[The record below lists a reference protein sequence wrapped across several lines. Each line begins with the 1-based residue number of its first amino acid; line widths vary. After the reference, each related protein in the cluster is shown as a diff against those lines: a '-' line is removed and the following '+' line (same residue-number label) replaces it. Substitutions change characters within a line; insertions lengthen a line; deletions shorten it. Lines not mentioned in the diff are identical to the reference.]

1 AGRAGLTAE
10 RFVPDPFGGS
20 GGRLY
25 RTGDVVR
32 VLPDGNVDFIGRAD
46 MQVKI
51 RGYRIEPEEIQA
63 VLADHPAVREVT
75 VVARGDQPGD
85 KRLVAY
91 YVPADGPVPAEELAG
106 FCGVRLPAYMVPAAF
121 VELEA
126 MPLNAN
132 GKIDRRA
139 LPEPDFEAPDAGRQY
154 VEPATPTERRLAD
167 IWAEALG
174 RERVGAEDNFF
185 DLGGHSILIIK
196 VVSAARQAGLP
207 LSLFMLYQHA
217 TLRGLA
223 TEVDAAMAAEAA
235 QAPQDQEEREDQR
248 DQRYKGDKAAEQQG
262 AGRQKRRQA
271 DPAADLDTL
280 LGGIDLGVVPGVSVA
295 VIEDG
300 DLVAVEAAGTLLA
313 GGADPVTPETVF
325 QVGSVSK
332 HVVALGLL
340 RLADQGVIDLDEDVN
355 RYLTSW
361 RVPGSDGTEPP
372 RITSRQLLGHL
383 SGLLPTPGK
392 GYLPGT
398 PVPSLLD
405 LLNGR
410 TPDGIPAVCTDLA
423 PGELFRKANVH
434 YSVLQQVMTD
444 VTGESFPELMRAL
457 VLDPLGMTGSS
468 FEQSFPETSGRPVA
482 LGHDEE
488 GRAVDGGWRV
498 RADMAAAGLWATAA
512 DLAKVALEVR
522 RSFLGRPLALL
533 ARQTARQ
540 LLTPHEGSFYGLGT
554 VVDVTAGDEVQFGH
568 GGEPVGYQALTMA
581 RVRQGSGVVVLA
593 NSSGAK
599 DLVKA
604 VADTVASGGS
614 IPSV

>member
-1 AGRAGLTAE
+1 
-10 RFVPDPFGGS
+10 
-20 GGRLY
+20 
-25 RTGDVVR
+25 
-32 VLPDGNVDFIGRAD
+32 
-46 MQVKI
+46 
-51 RGYRIEPEEIQA
+51 
-63 VLADHPAVREVT
+63 VLAEHSAVREVT
-75 VVARGDQPGD
+75 VVAREDQSGD

-91 YVPADGPVPAEELAG
+91 YVPVDGPVPAEELAG

-121 VELEA
+121 VELDA

-139 LPEPDFEAPDAGRQY
+139 LPEPDLEARDAGREY
-154 VEPATPTERRLAD
+154 VEPATSTERRLAD

-223 TEVDAAMAAEAA
+223 AEVDAAVAAEAG
-235 QAPQDQEEREDQR
+235 QTQQDQEDQ
-248 DQRYKGDKAAEQQG
+248 QQEEG
-262 AGRQKRRQA
+262 QQKRRQPV
-271 DPAADLDTL
+271 PAADPDTL

-313 GGADPVTPETVF
+313 GGDDRVTPETVF

-340 RLADQGVIDLDEDVN
+340 RLADQGLIDLDEDIN

-361 RVPGSDGTEPP
+361 QVPGAGRAEPP

-410 TPDGIPAVCTDLA
+410 TPDGIPPVCTDLA
-423 PGELFRKANVH
+423 PGEVFRKANVH

-444 VTGESFPELMRAL
+444 VTGESFPELMRSL

-468 FEQSFPETSGRPVA
+468 FDQSFPETSGRPVA

-488 GRAVDGGWRV
+488 GRVVDGGWRV
-498 RADMAAAGLWATAA
+498 RADIAAAGLWATAA

-522 RSFLGRPLALL
+522 RSFLGRPLTLL
-533 ARQTARQ
+533 TRQTARQ
-540 LLTPHEGSFYGLGT
+540 LLTPHETSFYGLGT
-554 VVDVTAGDEVQFGH
+554 VVDDTAASDVQFGH